1 MVSVILDAFA
11 GLCYPSG
18 MAFIVLRRS
27 RNTKGY
33 YLVESYRDEE
43 GRSRKR
49 TLCYL
54 GREQDGTDTLAKAA
68 AHWGNVLEQC
78 RRELRTAKGSRK
90 EVLRRRRAAADARH
104 RLLADLIAGQAG
116 RAAAAEAERQ
126 RRERLAEE
134 AIHWQ
139 AFDRLRQHPSEENAR
154 AAKRAFV
161 TLAKRH
167 HPDQGGT
174 HQDFLRLKDA
184 YDRALAAWRRLAA

>member
-1 MVSVILDAFA
+1 
-11 GLCYPSG
+11 

-54 GREQDGTDTLAKAA
+54 GREEDGTDTLPKAV
-68 AHWGNVLEQC
+68 AHWRRVHDRC
-78 RRELRTAKGSRK
+78 RKAKGARK
-90 EVLRRRRAAADARH
+90 DVLRRRRAAAAARIRLLTDFLDEQARH
-104 RLLADLIAGQAG
+104 
-116 RAAAAEAERQ
+116 AAAAEAERK
-126 RRERLAEE
+126 RRERQAEE
-134 AIHWQ
+134 AALWR
-139 AFDRLRQHPSEENAR
+139 AFDQLRLDPTEENAR
-154 AAKRAFV
+154 AAKRAFL

-167 HPDQGGT
+167 HPDQGGA

-184 YDRALAAWRRLAA
+184 YDRALTAWRRTAA